1 MSVAQFGK
9 HIGEH
14 LEQLLAVHIV
24 VYTYLIGLVNLVP
37 INIFVV
43 EKAVVLIDDMP
54 QGLEVACGCIG
65 AFFLLYA
72 GSKCK
77 YQEK

>member
-1 MSVAQFGK
+1 MSVAQR
-9 HIGEH
+9 GEH
-14 LEQLLAVHIV
+14 LRKYLEQLLAVHVIV
-24 VYTYLIGLVNLVP
+24 YAYLIYIVYLVP
-37 INIFVV
+37 IDIFVV